1 MNEQA
6 FKELEILKK
15 DNNDLN
21 LELKRRMDKIENLS

>member
-6 FKELEILKK
+6 YKELEILKK